1 MLHEVPDQSAFLN
14 EVFYLLKP
22 RGRVLIVE
30 PKFHVTKNDFDSSKM
45 IMEKTGYK
53 IVEELKVFLSRSVVL
68 EKNV

>member
-1 MLHEVPDQSAFLN
+1 
-14 EVFYLLKP
+14 LKP